1 MNEKEQDI
9 VEKIREG
16 KRIGIYELI
25 RTFKKEGIEN
35 FITVRRK
42 YIDILLNLLATQ
54 SKQIDLMAKEIHIS
68 NIFDCDFKHFKDN
81 KCRLKYPDVPN
92 EYKCKDCI
100 KEYFK
105 KKASEE
111 E

>member
-1 MNEKEQDI
+1 MNEE
-9 VEKIREG
+9 EKKAINSL
-16 KRIGIYELI
+16 KSFAYTIH
-25 RTFKKEGIEN
+25 RTISVGEAK
-35 FITVRRK
+35 TV
-42 YIDILLNLLATQ
+42 LNLLATQ

-111 E
+111 V

>member
-1 MNEKEQDI
+1 MNEEEQDI

-35 FITVRRK
+35 FITVRKK
-42 YIDILLNLLATQ
+42 YIDILLNLLETQ
-54 SKQIDLMAKEIHIS
+54 SKQIDLMATKIYEEGIIW
-68 NIFDCDFKHFKDN
+68 DN
-81 KCRLKYPDVPN
+81 LEEVKS
-92 EYKCKDCI
+92 
-100 KEYFK
+100 YFK